1 MKKIISI
8 MMTLAM
14 IFALV
19 FAFCACG
26 KEKSAYQIYT
36 EAVKKNQELDSYE
49 LDLKMNMSVEA
60 DGVSME
66 VPLSYSIKSSGVQ
79 SGSPVFSG
87 EMEMTIS
94 GITINVPVYS
104 DGKYMYTELMGTK
117 RKQPVEDG
125 DNDLQEMTDTV
136 LSMFSE
142 DKFEGVV
149 AVKNDDGTKS
159 IDLPLDNETFQGAY
173 SNLVDSMLGNL
184 GEETADLN
192 PSINVSDA
200 KVSVVINK
208 DGYIEK
214 VDLKC
219 DLKLTMSAEGESV
232 DMNVSLDMSGEYKN
246 IGSEVTVTA
255 PSDLD
260 EYEEVDYGF

>member
-14 IFALV
+14 VFALV

-36 EAVKKNQELDSYE
+36 EAVNKNRELDSYE
-49 LDLKMNMSVEA
+49 LDFKMNISVEA
-60 DGVSME
+60 DGVSTE

-87 EMEMTIS
+87 EMEMTMS
-94 GITINVPVYS
+94 GVTLNVPMYS
-104 DGKYMYTELMGTK
+104 DGKYTYMELMGSK
-117 RKQPVEDG
+117 IKQPVEDG
-125 DNDLQEMTDTV
+125 NNDFQEMADTL

-159 IDLPLDNETFQGAY
+159 IDLPLDNETFQEAY
-173 SNLVDSMLGNL
+173 SDLVDSMLGSL
-184 GEETADLN
+184 GEETTDLN
-192 PSINVSDA
+192 LSMNVSDA

-219 DLKLTMSAEGESV
+219 DLKLTMSSEGESV
-232 DMNVSLDMSGEYKN
+232 DMNVNLDMSGEYKN